1 MKYKIAPSMMCADII
16 KLSETLSCFEK
27 AGIEYLHIDVMD
39 GQFVPNFALG
49 TDYIKRLGLA
59 TNIPLDIHLM
69 VTCPEQKLDYFCV
82 REGDIISFHIE
93 TTPHANRLVSA
104 IKAKGAKAFVAL
116 CPSTPL
122 SAIEEL
128 LPDLDGVLVMTVNPG
143 FAGQK
148 MIPSCLDKIARL
160 KKIIVEKNLE
170 TLIEVDG
177 NVSNENA
184 IKMKNAGADIF
195 VAGTASVFGKNDSM
209 ENNIAS
215 MRKALGE

>member
-1 MKYKIAPSMMCADII
+1 MKYKIAPSMMCVDIFNI
-16 KLSETLSCFEK
+16 SETVSVFEK
-27 AGIEYLHIDVMD
+27 TGIEYLHIDIMD
-39 GQFVPNFALG
+39 GQFVPNYALG
-49 TDYIKRLGLA
+49 SDFVKRLHAG

-69 VTCPEQKLDYFCV
+69 VTNPEQKIDYFDIK
-82 REGDIISFHIE
+82 EGDIVSFHIE
-93 TTPHANRLVSA
+93 TTAHAQRLVTT
-104 IKAKGAKAFVAL
+104 IKQKGAKAFVAL

-122 SAIEEL
+122 CAIEEI
-128 LPDLDGVLVMTVNPG
+128 LPELDGVLVMTVNPG

-160 KKIIVEKNLE
+160 RKIIDEKNLA
-170 TLIEVDG
+170 TQIEVDG

-195 VAGTASVFGKNDSM
+195 VAGTASVFGCSDSM

-215 MRKALGE
+215 MRKALGK